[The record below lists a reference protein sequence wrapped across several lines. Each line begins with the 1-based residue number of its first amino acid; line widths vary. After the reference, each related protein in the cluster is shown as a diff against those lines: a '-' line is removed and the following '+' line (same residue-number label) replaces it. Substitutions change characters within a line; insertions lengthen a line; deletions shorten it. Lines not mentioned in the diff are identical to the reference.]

1 MADNTQN
8 LNAKSVARYVLL
20 PGIFPR
26 VREFAG
32 SGFGYLAFLFATVY
46 GGVRILR
53 PNHPFLNPDNIGKFG
68 ILDVIRAASNNL
80 VIKWRNLDQIVV
92 FFALIAAIILM
103 ALQFVL
109 FLLTVLSGK
118 AFAGPAVPFENIFVT
133 PNPVNDL
140 AFTMLDLVFGIPPAG
155 GIVMG
160 PNLGFFGSSAN
171 PLGPTAFHEGL
182 HALFNF
188 YNLAILLVA
197 VLIFLYYVIVVVIE
211 TAQTGVPFGR
221 RFSKVYAPIRLIIA
235 VGLLVPL
242 QYGFNGAQYVTLY
255 AAKFGSSFAT
265 NGWILYNETLQNPVG
280 AQNNSLL
287 ARPRTPSVDELMYFS
302 SVYHACREMYEI
314 WNPLYF
320 QNPQAGGTPID
331 AYVVV
336 NGNAEEFRNYGYD
349 EAKAAFGVH
358 DIEIVLGEH
367 DVEEHIS
374 YAGGVRPYC
383 GKIVISLSNENPA
396 AYEGGAEGAIR
407 GVERIWYEFVQ
418 TILAPE
424 GQFAAFGER
433 AAHTFVVGSAH
444 DACWADGEE
453 DTGELGDAATCGN
466 PNWFPPATVF
476 NQQLTTART
485 ENASQLME
493 VYNNFRNSLNLELP
507 EDIRA
512 RGWGGAG
519 IWYNQI
525 ADLNGTFTASIYAVP
540 TVKQFPEVM
549 EFVKQQRQIQ
559 DNTTGLC
566 ETFDPNLADNRQV
579 EFRNTNEMY
588 TARALNAAYKYH
600 VCEKPNQETGD
611 AGAGGGAAGGGVCG
625 DMAMAAGGSSRG
637 VTTNTFVNVVSIIF
651 GINGLFDIRCN
662 SEIDAATGMSVVHPL
677 AQLSVVGKSL
687 VENAI
692 RSMAMAVGAAF
703 GGGILG
709 VLNQSLGA
717 ALESASGMF
726 VGIATIGLTAGF
738 ILYYILPFLPFM
750 YFFFAVGAWVK
761 SIFEAMVGVPLWA
774 LAHLRI
780 DGDGLPGRAA
790 AGGYFLILE
799 IALRPIFTVFG
810 LIAGMAVFGAMAVAL
825 NHLFDLVV
833 LNITGATIIT
843 GTAESL
849 RRGVVD
855 QFFFTIMYA
864 LLLYLMATSSFKM
877 IDTIPQNVMRWIG
890 SSVGTFNDNK
900 QDPTAGL
907 TQYTAMAGGTIA
919 PQILGGLRSGAR
931 AAGQGIGAAIE
942 SAAAPAQPAQG
953 TQAGRPAPPPPE
965 VT

>member
-8 LNAKSVARYVLL
+8 LNAKSVARYMLL

-26 VREFAG
+26 VRDFAG
-32 SGFGYLAFLFATVY
+32 SGFGYLAFLFATIY

-53 PNHPFLNPDNIGKFG
+53 PGHPFLNPDNIGKFG
-68 ILDVIRAASNNL
+68 ILDVIRAASNNI
-80 VIKWRNLDQIVV
+80 VPSWRNLDQIVV
-92 FFALIAAIILM
+92 FFALIAAVILM
-103 ALQFVL
+103 VVQFVL
-109 FLLTVLSGK
+109 LILTMLSGK
-118 AFAGPAVPFENIFVT
+118 AFAGPGPFENIFVT

-140 AFTMLDLVFGIPPAG
+140 AFTLLDLVFGIPPTG
-155 GIVMG
+155 GIVIG

-171 PLGPTAFHEGL
+171 PLGPTAFHQGL

-197 VLIFLYYVIVVVIE
+197 VLIFLYYVIVVVME

-221 RFSKVYAPIRLIIA
+221 RFSKIYAPLRLIVA

-242 QYGFNGAQYVTLY
+242 NYGFNGAQYVTLY
-255 AAKFGSSFAT
+255 TAKFGSSFAT
-265 NGWILYNETLQNPVG
+265 NGWILYNETLLNPIG

-287 ARPRTPSVDELMYFS
+287 ARPRTPSVDEMMYFS
-302 SVYHACREMYEI
+302 SVYHACREMYRI
-314 WNPLYF
+314 WNPLEF
-320 QNPQAGGTPID
+320 QNPQAGTTTIN
-331 AYVVV
+331 AYIII
-336 NGNAEEFRNYGYD
+336 NGFAEEFLGYEYD
-349 EAKAAFGVH
+349 EAKIAFGNN
-358 DIEIVLGEH
+358 DIEVVLGEL
-367 DVEEHIS
+367 DEEEHIS
-374 YAGGVRPYC
+374 YAGAVRPYC
-383 GKIVISLSNENPA
+383 GKITISMSNDNPA
-396 AYEGGAEGAIR
+396 AFTGGANEGIR
-407 GVERIWYEFVQ
+407 AVERLWYTFVQ
-418 TILAPE
+418 TMLLPI
-424 GQFAAFGER
+424 GQFSSFGER
-433 AAHTFVVGSAH
+433 AAHTFVPARPAH
-444 DACWADGEE
+444 NACWANGPLDDGEL
-453 DTGELGDAATCGN
+453 DDANTCGGR

-476 NQQLTTART
+476 NGQLTTTRT
-485 ENASQLME
+485 NNAAAIMDI
-493 VYNNFRNSLNLELP
+493 YTNFRNNLELELP
-507 EDIRA
+507 EELRA

-525 ADLNGTFTASIYAVP
+525 ADLNGTFAASIYAVP

-566 ETFDPNLADNRQV
+566 ETFDPNLADNQQV
-579 EFRNTNEMY
+579 EFRYPNEMY
-588 TARALNAAYKYH
+588 IARALNAAYKYH

-611 AGAGGGAAGGGVCG
+611 PAAAAPAAGVCG
-625 DMAMAAGGSSRG
+625 DGAMAAGGASRG
-637 VTTNTFVNVVSIIF
+637 MTANTFVNVVSIIF

-662 SEIDAATGMSVVHPL
+662 SQIDAATGMSVVHPL

-717 ALESASGMF
+717 AMESASGMF

-750 YFFFAVGAWVK
+750 YFFFAVGSWVK

-799 IALRPIFTVFG
+799 IGLRPIFTVFG

-833 LNITGATIIT
+833 LNITGASSVNGGGATIIT
-843 GTAESL
+843 GTMESL
-849 RRGVVD
+849 QRGVID

-900 QDPTAGL
+900 QDATAGL
-907 TQYTAMAGGTIA
+907 TQYTAMAGQTIA
-919 PQILGGLRSGAR
+919 PQILGGLQSGAR
-931 AAGQGIGAAIE
+931 TAGRGIGE
-942 SAAAPAQPAQG
+942 LL
-953 TQAGRPAPPPPE
+953 RPATETPSNNQQPPPE
-965 VT
+965 VPR

>member
-8 LNAKSVARYVLL
+8 LNVKSVARYMLL
-20 PGIFPR
+20 PGIAPR
-26 VREFAG
+26 VRDFA
-32 SGFGYLAFLFATVY
+32 SDGFGYLAFLFATIY

-53 PNHPFLNPDNIGKFG
+53 PGHPFLNPDNIGKFG
-68 ILDVIRAASNNL
+68 ILDVLRAASNNL
-80 VIKWRNLDQIVV
+80 VLKWGNLDQIVV
-92 FFALIAAIILM
+92 FFALIAGMILM
-103 ALQFVL
+103 VLQFVL
-109 FLLTVLSGK
+109 LVLTLFSGK
-118 AFAGPAVPFENIFVT
+118 AFAMGPGGPFENIFVT

-140 AFTMLDLVFGIPPAG
+140 AFTLLDMVFGIPPAG

-171 PLGPTAFHEGL
+171 PLGPTPFHQGL

-221 RFSKVYAPIRLIIA
+221 RFSKVYAPIRLIVA

-242 QYGFNGAQYVTLY
+242 NYGFNGAQYITLY

-265 NGWILYNETLQNPVG
+265 NGWILYNETLTNPMG
-280 AQNNSLL
+280 AQDNSLL
-287 ARPRTPSVDELMYFS
+287 ARPKTPAVDDLLYFS

-314 WNPLYF
+314 WNPLFF
-320 QNPQAGGTPID
+320 QRPAAGGTIIRP
-331 AYVVV
+331 YVIV
-336 NGNAEEFRNYGYD
+336 NGTAEEFLGYDYD
-349 EAKAAFGVH
+349 EAKAAFGAN
-358 DIEIVLGEH
+358 DIEVVLGEL
-367 DVEEHIS
+367 DPEEHIS

-383 GKIVISLSNENPA
+383 GKITISLSNENPTIF
-396 AYEGGAEGAIR
+396 EGGEDGGIRAI
-407 GVERIWYEFVQ
+407 ERLWYTFVQ
-418 TILAPE
+418 TILREE

-433 AAHTFVVGSAH
+433 AAHTFVPAIAH
-444 DACWADGEE
+444 QTPCWASGEIDE
-453 DTGELGDAATCGN
+453 GGLGDAGQCGN
-466 PNWFPPATVF
+466 PNWFPPATAF
-476 NQQLTTART
+476 SDQLSTART
-485 ENASQLME
+485 TNAADIME
-493 VYNNFRNSLNLELP
+493 IYNEFRNNLNVELP
-507 EDIRA
+507 DELRA

-519 IWYNQI
+519 IWYNNI
-525 ADLNGTFTASIYAVP
+525 ADLNGTFAGAIYAVP

-549 EFVKQQRQIQ
+549 EYVKQQRQIQ
-559 DNTTGLC
+559 DATTGLC
-566 ETFDPNLADNRQV
+566 ETFDPNIANNQQV
-579 EFRNTNEMY
+579 SFRYTNEMY
-588 TARALNAAYKYH
+588 TARALNATYKYH
-600 VCEKPNQETGD
+600 MCERPNQETDG
-611 AGAGGGAAGGGVCG
+611 GGGGGGAAAGACG
-625 DMAMAAGGSSRG
+625 DATMTAGGSTRG

-662 SEIDAATGMSVVHPL
+662 SEIDAATGMTIVHPL

-692 RSMAMAVGAAF
+692 RSMGMALFSSF

-717 ALESASGMF
+717 AMESASGMF

-750 YFFFAVGAWVK
+750 YFFFAVGSWVK

-833 LNITGATIIT
+833 LNITGPASGDGGPTIIM
-843 GTAESL
+843 GAVESL
-849 RRGVVD
+849 RRGVID

-877 IDTIPQNVMRWIG
+877 IDTIPQHVMRWIG

-907 TQYTAMAGGTIA
+907 TQYTAIAGSQIA
-919 PQILGGLRSGAR
+919 PQILGGLQTGAR
-931 AAGQGIGAAIE
+931 TLGRAGGELFRPAIE
-942 SAAAPAQPAQG
+942 P
-953 TQAGRPAPPPPE
+953 TPPPTPPRDGPA
-965 VT
+965 